1 MDQTSEGLILV
12 SLWCVKCSLLAIL
25 EGMTDSC
32 RGLCCSEVF
41 KARWTKVARK
51 YREES
56 SHRALVGGRAHRDTT
71 RILISG
77 SPAPLHASGTRM
89 QEESIP
95 LSKFKYSIAKSN
107 WKCTEHSYLL
117 KIFNLS
123 NASCD
128 KGFHVKTNEQHWT
141 WGYI

>member
-1 MDQTSEGLILV
+1 VREGGDFE
-12 SLWCVKCSLLAIL
+12 SLEMCEVYSLLADSIS
-25 EGMTDSC
+25 GMTDSC
-32 RGLCCSEVF
+32 RGLCSSEVF

-71 RILISG
+71 TRILISR

-107 WKCTEHSYLL
+107 PFYTDYKF
-117 KIFNLS
+117 IFNNLNYLIS
-123 NASCD
+123 NIKC
-128 KGFHVKTNEQHWT
+128 
-141 WGYI
+141 IM